1 MHCYT
6 TRADVDAFIARLGAT
21 LDFFG
26 DVSGGEEA
34 AAASAGAAELE
45 HAPRAASADGDL
57 AWDAN
62 AAWLEQCST
71 SGVVSWYDVG
81 LRLTAPETA
90 STPRGD

>member
-1 MHCYT
+1 M
-6 TRADVDAFIARLGAT
+6 
-21 LDFFG
+21 
-26 DVSGGEEA
+26 SEEE

-90 STPRGD
+90 LTPRGD